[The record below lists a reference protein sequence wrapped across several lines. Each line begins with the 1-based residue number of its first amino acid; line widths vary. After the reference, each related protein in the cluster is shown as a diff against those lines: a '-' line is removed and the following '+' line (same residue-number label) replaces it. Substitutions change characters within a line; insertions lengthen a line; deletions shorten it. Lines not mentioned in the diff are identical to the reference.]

1 MLLAG
6 TSNPESGS
14 TIESIALVDLEG
26 KSELFSYSFDGGDDE
41 LLFDAVR
48 FKDDGK
54 LYFKNLPDHENPTDY
69 GTDNFYEVSVKVG
82 DASGGS
88 TTKKVTVY
96 VKDVNDDPV
105 ISSTSNYGASPNSS
119 WAFPLSVTENTIG
132 EIADIDASN
141 DEDDETVSFSI
152 SGGLDAQLFD
162 IDATSGS
169 LIFLSSPDFEDPSD
183 NGADNFYEVIVM
195 ATDSGSNPGY
205 DEQNITIEIKNG
217 AEPASFDANTV
228 TSYEIEEDTTL
239 WSHVILATDDAGNVP
254 YGLSA
259 NPFSISTVPTSGV
272 ANFDANNSFSYVPNQ
287 DFYGNDSFKIAVTN
301 QSGQTGELEITVQ
314 VNPVNDPPSLISN
327 SLYDLPESQQNI
339 AILSATDD
347 TSGDLSWSWSDPS
360 FSDTVFSLSSSGE
373 LKFRDPKGVDFENP
387 TKSIEDFLP
396 TDATNLLLWLDADD
410 NTTMFA
416 NSSSNNPQL
425 ALSTVGRWKDK
436 SGFDN
441 NVSQTS
447 PGERPTLV
455 KNSINGL
462 PAVSFDG
469 IDDSLKATSRLGLSA
484 NPDLLVLMVSSVD
497 SNKTTYDSFFRLG
510 NGLSGN
516 FISLTAGT
524 NGWAWRFGD
533 GSVVFGTVS
542 TSPGLQVW
550 ERSSGTD
557 YESSKMYLN
566 GLEIS
571 GTSTNGS
578 SSPYDNSEFLD
589 IGRSSFVGKIGEF
602 IVLNSTSSIDRQKLE
617 GYLAHKWGL
626 TTSLPYSHPYKYN
639 YPSHIKWERS
649 VRITDAAGIYSD
661 HNFTIRVAN
670 NNDNVP
676 VINNPQLQGTTKILH
691 NESSHLVIDLNVTD
705 ADGDKLEYEI
715 VGGIDKDR
723 FLDLNMSESSMLAFG
738 SADPDF
744 PSLDQPEDL
753 PAGSEDN
760 IYEVEI
766 EIRDGDPTHTISLAL
781 QVEIVKPY
789 FVVDGQEITSG
800 TIELTGT
807 KGVYENNA
815 SVVYLG
821 KSELWDND
829 VTFTTTGGS
838 GINQSLFEVNAS
850 TNLLQF
856 ISPPDYET
864 PLGITNASGSFTNI
878 YEVEVVAVDELGY
891 QSVLSLKI
899 EVLPVNEPPG
909 LTTDTITLAEE
920 SYWEGALQISDPED
934 PSAVFDFVIKSSPVN
949 GVFSSNENGTYRY
962 EPKRDFF
969 GTDRMIFSVQD
980 QTLVQ
985 DYTLTFVVSPVED
998 PPQAAEDIFTYKPS
1012 YGDSIELKVLANDSN
1027 FPDSNDSNGLFI
1039 ASFVQAEH
1047 GTISTIDSQT
1057 LEYTPSS
1064 TFLGLDSFQYTLQES
1079 SGLQSTGTA
1088 YIVVHEVATLPN
1100 WKFLKNFGF
1109 YIESPQN
1116 WIFHNDLGW
1125 LYILEVSKIESVT
1138 WMWHQDIGWFW
1149 TGERYAP
1156 DAYLNDFTSWFT
1168 FTTNQSQSLTW
1179 PIYNQEASEWLS
1191 QENFQ
1196 DAQFKIV
1203 TQKIVNDIASMSV
1216 EDKINYIEESSH
1228 FTADQKNAIKFEFLF
1243 KGYSRTLT
1251 FLTAGTSPE

>member
-1 MLLAG
+1 
-6 TSNPESGS
+6 
-14 TIESIALVDLEG
+14 
-26 KSELFSYSFDGGDDE
+26 
-41 LLFDAVR
+41 
-48 FKDDGK
+48 
-54 LYFKNLPDHENPTDY
+54 
-69 GTDNFYEVSVKVG
+69 
-82 DASGGS
+82 
-88 TTKKVTVY
+88 
-96 VKDVNDDPV
+96 
-105 ISSTSNYGASPNSS
+105 
-119 WAFPLSVTENTIG
+119 
-132 EIADIDASN
+132 
-141 DEDDETVSFSI
+141 
-152 SGGLDAQLFD
+152 
-162 IDATSGS
+162 
-169 LIFLSSPDFEDPSD
+169 
-183 NGADNFYEVIVM
+183 
-195 ATDSGSNPGY
+195 
-205 DEQNITIEIKNG
+205 
-217 AEPASFDANTV
+217 
-228 TSYEIEEDTTL
+228 
-239 WSHVILATDDAGNVP
+239 
-254 YGLSA
+254 
-259 NPFSISTVPTSGV
+259 
-272 ANFDANNSFSYVPNQ
+272 
-287 DFYGNDSFKIAVTN
+287 
-301 QSGQTGELEITVQ
+301 
-314 VNPVNDPPSLISN
+314 
-327 SLYDLPESQQNI
+327 
-339 AILSATDD
+339 
-347 TSGDLSWSWSDPS
+347 
-360 FSDTVFSLSSSGE
+360 
-373 LKFRDPKGVDFENP
+373 
-387 TKSIEDFLP
+387 
-396 TDATNLLLWLDADD
+396 
-410 NTTMFA
+410 
-416 NSSSNNPQL
+416 
-425 ALSTVGRWKDK
+425 
-436 SGFDN
+436 
-441 NVSQTS
+441 
-447 PGERPTLV
+447 
-455 KNSINGL
+455 
-462 PAVSFDG
+462 
-469 IDDSLKATSRLGLSA
+469 
-484 NPDLLVLMVSSVD
+484 
-497 SNKTTYDSFFRLG
+497 
-510 NGLSGN
+510 
-516 FISLTAGT
+516 
-524 NGWAWRFGD
+524 
-533 GSVVFGTVS
+533 
-542 TSPGLQVW
+542 
-550 ERSSGTD
+550 
-557 YESSKMYLN
+557 MYLN

-578 SSPYDNSEFLD
+578 SSPSDNSEFMD
-589 IGRSSFVGKIGEF
+589 IGRSLFSGKIGEF

-626 TTSLPYSHPYKYN
+626 TTSLPDSHPYKYN
-639 YPSHIKWERS
+639 YPSHIKWDRS
-649 VRITDAAGIYSD
+649 VRITDSAGIYSD

-670 NNDNVP
+670 NNDNAP
-676 VINNPQLQGTTKILH
+676 VINNPQLQDTTKILH
-691 NESSHLVIDLNVTD
+691 NELSHLVIDLNVTD

-744 PSLDQPEDL
+744 PSFDQPEDL

-789 FVVDGQEITSG
+789 VVVDGQEITSG
-800 TIELTGT
+800 AIELTGT
-807 KGVYENNA
+807 KGVYENNS

-829 VTFTTTGGS
+829 VTFTTSGGS
-838 GINQSLFEVNAS
+838 GINQLLFEVNAS

-864 PLGITNASGSFTNI
+864 PLGIPNASGSLTNI

-891 QSVLSLKI
+891 QSVLSLKV

-909 LTTDTITLAEE
+909 LTTDTITLSED

-949 GVFSSNENGTYRY
+949 GVFSNNENGTYRY
-962 EPKRDFF
+962 EPKMDFF

-1027 FPDSNDSNGLFI
+1027 FPDSNDSTGLFI
-1039 ASFVQAEH
+1039 SSFGQAEN

-1125 LYILEVSKIESVT
+1125 LYTLEVSKIESVT

-1179 PIYNQEASEWLS
+1179 PIYNQKAGEWLS